1 MTEYIFFFLSF
12 SKVENVFGSMMAS
25 EDTLFSQ
32 KKINANVKG
41 LKKIL
46 ESYPKKNSPTKDPL
60 WTSLAPDSKISCNIH
75 TY

>member
-1 MTEYIFFFLSF
+1 MNSKNVCIFFLSF
-12 SKVENVFGSMMAS
+12 FPKVENVFGSMMAS

-46 ESYPKKNSPTKDPL
+46 ESHVKKNYAPL
-60 WTSLAPDSKISCNIH
+60 LSKGQKEQRFF
-75 TY
+75 

>member
-1 MTEYIFFFLSF
+1 
-12 SKVENVFGSMMAS
+12 MAS

-46 ESYPKKNSPTKDPL
+46 KSHVKKKLRSTFVKKNKDIFVRYKL
-60 WTSLAPDSKISCNIH
+60 VVFSRLSFSFG
-75 TY
+75 

>member
-1 MTEYIFFFLSF
+1 MTEYFFSF

-46 ESYPKKNSPTKDPL
+46 ESYPKKIALLSKNSIVRC
-60 WTSLAPDSKISCNIH
+60 ANV
-75 TY
+75 